1 MYILYKVVPLN
12 MNIVNIPY
20 YVFTEYKKERRWG
33 QDTTGYLSTI
43 NFVFETLRVS
53 LSYGN

>member
-1 MYILYKVVPLN
+1 MYVLYKVVPLN

-33 QDTTGYLSTI
+33 QDTTRYLSTI